1 MVALPADRLGKV
13 PGRVR
18 VGVYL
23 DDALMDAVAD
33 ATRARDAAQETA
45 DVARQRAGLPGAPT
59 ETVVDAEHAGEA
71 LDAAQTALD
80 EAEASLDEGTL
91 WFTFRSLGRKTYRK
105 LLDAHPATDDDHTA
119 ARDQGQPSAAYS
131 PLTFAPAL
139 VRAACAD
146 PVLSAEDVEA
156 IFDGDA
162 WSDGDV
168 AGLFTCALTAQVQS
182 RTTVARRVTS
192 TP

>member
-1 MVALPADRLGKV
+1 
-13 PGRVR
+13 
-18 VGVYL
+18 
-23 DDALMDAVAD
+23 MDAVAD
-33 ATRARDAAQETA
+33 ATHVRDAAQGAA

-71 LDAAQTALD
+71 LDAAQASLD
-80 EAEASLDEGTL
+80 AAQAALDEGTL
-91 WFTFRSLGRKTYRK
+91 WFTFRSLGRKNYRK
-105 LLDAHPATDDDHTA
+105 LLDEHPATDDHHAA
-119 ARDQGQPSAAYS
+119 AREQGQSQAAYN
-131 PLTFAPAL
+131 PDTFAPAL

-146 PVLSAEDVEA
+146 PVLSTEDVEA

-182 RTTVARRVTS
+182 RTTVQRRVTS
-192 TP
+192 Q